1 MSLTKKIL
9 AAALVVAC
17 GMAAA
22 QISQPAQALSPAAL
36 LVQTMGLAPTLQA
49 NLRNLLA
56 DPASVRRSSSKD
68 MAAVQKLV
76 GLSESAFTALIARVM
91 EVGMPSDDLALL
103 ADFYQTPVGRK
114 FREHSQRGSSLAEL
128 SASVASLS
136 EGDRQALERF
146 TSSGATTRM
155 VRFLDSDQFL
165 SILWVE
171 LEALPVSARP

>member
-17 GMAAA
+17 GMTAA
-22 QISQPAQALSPAAL
+22 QTSQPVQALSPAAL
-36 LVQTMGLAPTLQA
+36 LVQSMGIAPTLQA
-49 NLRNLLA
+49 HLRNLLA
-56 DPASVRRSSSKD
+56 DPASVRRTSSKD
-68 MAAVQKLV
+68 IAAVQKLV
-76 GLSESAFTALIARVM
+76 GLSESAFTALMARVM
-91 EVGMPSDDLALL
+91 EAGLSSSDLALI
-103 ADFYQTPVGRK
+103 ADFYQTPVGK
-114 FREHSQRGSSLAEL
+114 KLQEHSQRGSSLAEL

-155 VRFLDSDQFL
+155 MRFLESDRFL
-165 SILWVE
+165 PLLQGE